1 MPESP
6 AKQFSG
12 IFVSYRRD
20 DSSGHAGRLFDK
32 LLIRFGEDQI
42 FMDIDT
48 IEPGED
54 FIQVIED
61 AVGSCEILIAVIG
74 QRWLSSTDGTSRR
87 LDNPNDFVR
96 LEISAA
102 LNRNVRVIPVLVEGA
117 RMPRQQDLPDDLARL
132 VRRHALEIS
141 DLRWHH
147 DIAQLI
153 SVIERVLAKRAE
165 ARRIAAEEEEE
176 RQRREAETRKLE
188 EEPKREHEL
197 RKRLEKEEANRA
209 EAERRQQAE
218 PERQKREAEEN
229 KGRQLAVELQKA
241 VEKEKARATEA
252 ARRQAEDLRRREAE
266 DPTRRL
272 AAERERR
279 EAEAREAEA
288 AERIRA
294 EEELNRH
301 ADLPITSRV
310 GLRSSATEDPDL
322 EPPIKTT
329 RALPPELVSRQFKAT
344 STGETADGDLPAQ
357 IHATGTVGKRRA
369 LMLVAGVLGL
379 LIVGAIGLWL
389 GTMTKNSTSN
399 GEQSSGQQNV
409 APANN
414 SVSAPTPIT
423 TQSTSQPTN
432 ANNEA
437 PSPTSANSNS
447 EKRSASTKPPR
458 TATPA
463 QKRPQDSGAAE
474 RQKKALDALR
484 NPKP

>member
-32 LLIRFGEDQI
+32 LLIHFGEDQI

-54 FIQVIED
+54 FVQVIED
-61 AVGSCEILIAVIG
+61 AVGSCEILIALIG
-74 QRWLSSTDGTSRR
+74 KRWLSSTDGTSRR

-102 LNRNVRVIPVLVEGA
+102 LNRDVRVIPVLVEGA

-153 SVIERVLAKRAE
+153 NVIEKVLAKRAE

-188 EEPKREHEL
+188 AEPKREYKL
-197 RKRLEKEEANRA
+197 RKRLENEEAGRG
-209 EAERRQQAE
+209 EAERRRQAE
-218 PERQKREAEEN
+218 AERQKREAEEA
-229 KGRQLAVELQKA
+229 RQLAAELQKA

-266 DPTRRL
+266 EATRRL

-279 EAEAREAEA
+279 TKA
-288 AERIRA
+288 
-294 EEELNRH
+294 
-301 ADLPITSRV
+301 P
-310 GLRSSATEDPDL
+310 
-322 EPPIKTT
+322 
-329 RALPPELVSRQFKAT
+329 PPEFVSRHLKAA
-344 STGETADGDLPAQ
+344 SIGETVDGDLPAQ
-357 IHATGTVGKRRA
+357 IHATGTKRRS
-369 LMLVAGVLGL
+369 LVLVAGAVGL

-389 GTMTKNSTSN
+389 GLGTMTKSSTSN
-399 GEQSSGQQNV
+399 GEQSFGQQNV

-414 SVSAPTPIT
+414 SGGAPTSIT
-423 TQSTSQPTN
+423 TQSTSPTN

-437 PSPTSANSNS
+437 PSPTSANRNS

-463 QKRPQDSGAAE
+463 QKRPQGSGAAE